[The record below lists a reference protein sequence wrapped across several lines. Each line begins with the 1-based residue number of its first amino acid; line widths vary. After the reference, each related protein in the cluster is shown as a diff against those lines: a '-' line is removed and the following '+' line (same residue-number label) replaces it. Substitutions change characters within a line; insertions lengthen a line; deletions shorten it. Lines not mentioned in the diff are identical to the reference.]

1 MVDTTPP
8 ADAEPA
14 PAAVSGV
21 VAFTE
26 HAVLVARAARMDIV
40 ICSDTLDRRIYGD
53 EAFVAAVRSFV
64 LAHRRARLRV
74 LVRRP
79 GTTMRGAHRLVELGR
94 ALSSRIEFREPLPER
109 TLSQDEYLLADEKAL
124 LLRSSPEE
132 IDAKYLPHA
141 PLDARQ
147 MLRTF
152 NAIWEESVPAQELR
166 DLRL

>member
-1 MVDTTPP
+1 MEVTPP
-8 ADAEPA
+8 ADADPGPA
-14 PAAVSGV
+14 LVRGMA
-21 VAFTE
+21 AFTE
-26 HAVLVARAARMDIV
+26 HAVLVAKAARMDIV
-40 ICSDTLDRRIYGD
+40 IFSETLDRRIYGD

-64 LAHRRARLRV
+64 LQHRRARLRV
-74 LVRRP
+74 LVRHP

-109 TLSQDEYLLADEKAL
+109 TLPQDEYLLADEKAL
-124 LLRSSPEE
+124 LLRTFSDD

-147 MLRTF
+147 QLRTF
-152 NAIWEESVPAQELR
+152 NGIWEEAVPAQELR